1 MVLNELHGP
10 VRPTPPPKP
19 KPDPI
24 NWSDK
29 LSGAQ
34 KAADTLNGMFKIAN
48 AFYNAWQ
55 AAQMANRM
63 GQGGFARPIPWVRPV
78 PAIEV

>member
-10 VRPTPPPKP
+10 VRPAPAPKP
-19 KPDPI
+19 PT

-29 LSGAQ
+29 LEGAK
-34 KAADTLNGMFKIAN
+34 KAVDMFSN
-48 AFYNAWQ
+48 AARGIGALYNAWQ
-55 AAQMANRM
+55 IAQMANRM

-78 PAIEV
+78 PAIEL